1 MLEAHSI
8 ETLKIAY
15 LDVCNKSVVR
25 GWRMTGQQLIS
36 TNRMEKNVFAGK
48 HKPTAG
54 QTTTIA
60 MKQKAIGIHIP
71 HCEMC

>member
-1 MLEAHSI
+1 
-8 ETLKIAY
+8 
-15 LDVCNKSVVR
+15 
-25 GWRMTGQQLIS
+25 MTGQQLIS